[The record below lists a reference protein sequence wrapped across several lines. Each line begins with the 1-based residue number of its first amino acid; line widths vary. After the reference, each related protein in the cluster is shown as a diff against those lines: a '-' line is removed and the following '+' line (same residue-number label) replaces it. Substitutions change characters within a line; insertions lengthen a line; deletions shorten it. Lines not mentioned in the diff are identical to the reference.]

1 MGHAVGPK
9 WVLRLAAAV
18 SQLGQQR
25 VDQLGGQYQP
35 DMESVC
41 LEMLHYVHAIVIVLS
56 VGVFRLIARV

>member
-1 MGHAVGPK
+1 
-9 WVLRLAAAV
+9 VLRLAAAV